1 MTKLQPFQVAVPT
14 AFNADESLNVDA
26 TIAHIR
32 YLAHHGVDSVLV
44 SGSTG
49 EQHSMTLTE
58 KQTLAAALE
67 HAELPPA
74 LEIVFGVASIRQREA
89 VALAATVAQQHRI
102 NGILLGFPPYI
113 LPTQQEASNYVQA
126 IIVAAERPTIL
137 YNNPHRTGFNLELT
151 TLRQLVR
158 LPQVVGIKEAGDPER
173 VPTIRTMVPD
183 DFAIYTGSE
192 LDLPRRVELGYDHLS
207 SISANLYPEA
217 MGAWFTALRHGGQD
231 VDPLLQRELS
241 ALHSGSVLTFV
252 KERISAQEG
261 IAMGRPRGPLGNFV
275 E

>member
-74 LEIVFGVASIRQREA
+74 LEIIFGVASIRQHEA

-102 NGILLGFPPYI
+102 NGILL
-113 LPTQQEASNYVQA
+113 ASRRTFSPRNRRPA
-126 IIVAAERPTIL
+126 ITFRP
-137 YNNPHRTGFNLELT
+137 
-151 TLRQLVR
+151 
-158 LPQVVGIKEAGDPER
+158 
-173 VPTIRTMVPD
+173 
-183 DFAIYTGSE
+183 SS
-192 LDLPRRVELGYDHLS
+192 PRRSARPS
-207 SISANLYPEA
+207 STTIP
-217 MGAWFTALRHGGQD
+217 T
-231 VDPLLQRELS
+231 
-241 ALHSGSVLTFV
+241 VLASTW
-252 KERISAQEG
+252 S
-261 IAMGRPRGPLGNFV
+261 
-275 E
+275 